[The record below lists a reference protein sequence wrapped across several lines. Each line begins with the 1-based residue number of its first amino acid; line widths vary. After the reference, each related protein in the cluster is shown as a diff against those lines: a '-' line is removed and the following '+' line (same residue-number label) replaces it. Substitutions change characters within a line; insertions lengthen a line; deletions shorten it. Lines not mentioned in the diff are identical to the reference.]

1 MSRVLDYKFR
11 GLSAVTGIKFE
22 FQGHLGGDFIFL
34 NKMTCCSRLN

>member
-22 FQGHLGGDFIFL
+22 FQGQLGDDLISL
-34 NKMTCCSRLN
+34 NKMTCRSSLN